1 MMVLRAFVIFNLAIG
16 VTYGAFGVLVTP
28 MEARMHTDRSTVSFG
43 ISLII
48 LANGLLS
55 PILGWLIARFTIR
68 RLMLFGAVWAA
79 LGYIGLGYARNATEM
94 LLCYGLFIG
103 PGVTVMGPIPC
114 YTLVSNWYR
123 EGQGRALGLVGMP
136 ILAMAVPM
144 VVVHLLPATDFRTVT
159 YVLAGCY
166 LLALPVIFGVID
178 QPSQIGQLAK
188 GQSPDQ
194 MAQDR
199 AQSSAISTTALLCS
213 PVFLLLV
220 AGSGLLVGAGVGKTA
235 HMVPLLTE
243 AGWDYAKAA
252 LLLSISSGTA
262 MLGSVM
268 FGWLADKMNS
278 CIALTFN
285 ALLQAMVWVILIIPA
300 NYALLVVDAV
310 LIGACGGGFIAAKGV
325 LVSRIYGAQNFATVM
340 GISGFATL
348 PFLFGMAPLAGML
361 REWTG
366 DYDLAVQIYIGGF
379 LLAAICFA
387 LLARVER
394 RTQAPTAEPMEMAG

>member
-1 MMVLRAFVIFNLAIG
+1 MVLRAFVIFNLAIG

-28 MEARMHTDRSTVSFG
+28 IEARMNVDRSTVSFA

-55 PILGWLIARFTIR
+55 PFLGWLIAQFTIR
-68 RLMLFGAVWAA
+68 RLMLFGAVWTA
-79 LGYIGLGYARNATEM
+79 LGYIGLGYARDATEM

-103 PGVTVMGPIPC
+103 PGITVMGPIPC

-136 ILAMAVPM
+136 IIAMAVPM
-144 VVVHLLPATDFRTVT
+144 MVVYLLPATDFRTVA

-178 QPSQIGQLAK
+178 KPSQVGQLAN
-188 GQSPDQ
+188 GQSPDEV
-194 MAQDR
+194 AQDR
-199 AQSSAISTTALLCS
+199 TRNSTISTMALLCS
-213 PVFLLLV
+213 PAFLLLV

-235 HMVPLLTE
+235 HMVPLLME

-252 LLLSISSGTA
+252 LLLSVSSGTA

-285 ALLQAMVWVILIIPA
+285 ALLQAAVWIILIIPA
-300 NYALLVVDAV
+300 SYPLLVVDAM
-310 LIGACGGGFIAAKGV
+310 LIGACSGGFIAAKGV
-325 LVSRIYGAQNFATVM
+325 LVSRIYGPQNFAMVM

-348 PFLFGMAPLAGML
+348 PFMFGMAPLAGML

-379 LLAAICFA
+379 LLAAACFA

-394 RTQAPTAEPMEMAG
+394 QAPTRPTGPVVATT